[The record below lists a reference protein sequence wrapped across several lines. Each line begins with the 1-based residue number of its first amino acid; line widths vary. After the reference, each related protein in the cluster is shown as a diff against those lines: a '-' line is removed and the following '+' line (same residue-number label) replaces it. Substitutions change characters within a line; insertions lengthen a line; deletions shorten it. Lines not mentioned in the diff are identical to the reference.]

1 MRKRL
6 AVISAV
12 AVAALALY
20 MLHVPVVEVLAR
32 DAQLRQML
40 GGVAHE
46 MRNPLSGIEI
56 YAGLIADDL
65 PDDDPRK
72 QHIQKVIG
80 EVRTLSNV
88 ISEFLDFA
96 RPSAPRP
103 ENVDVTRLVE
113 DAAFLL
119 SPEMETVHV
128 TYEQRLEEG
137 LQARADAEQIKRA
150 LINLMKNAIQ
160 AMPTG
165 GQLRASTYT
174 DAEQVVIRIGDDGP
188 GIPATV
194 RQHLF
199 EPFFTTRQKGSGLGL
214 AIVQQA
220 AEKNGGRVEVDSAEG
235 EGAVF
240 RMILPLAP
248 AADAGKDSS

>member
-1 MRKRL
+1 
-6 AVISAV
+6 
-12 AVAALALY
+12 
-20 MLHVPVVEVLAR
+20 
-32 DAQLRQML
+32 
-40 GGVAHE
+40 
-46 MRNPLSGIEI
+46 
-56 YAGLIADDL
+56 
-65 PDDDPRK
+65 
-72 QHIQKVIG
+72 VIG
-80 EVRTLSNV
+80 EVRTLRKV

-113 DAAFLL
+113 EAAFLL
-119 SPEMETVHV
+119 SPEMETAHV
-128 TYEQRLEEG
+128 AYEQSLEEG

-165 GQLRASTYT
+165 GQLRASTHT
-174 DAEQVVIRIGDDGP
+174 EDGQVVIHIGDDGP

-220 AEKNGGRVEVDSAEG
+220 AEKNGGRVEVDSEEG

-240 RMILPLAP
+240 RLILPLSP
-248 AADAGKDSS
+248 TKDAGEKVS

>member
-1 MRKRL
+1 
-6 AVISAV
+6 
-12 AVAALALY
+12 
-20 MLHVPVVEVLAR
+20 
-32 DAQLRQML
+32 
-40 GGVAHE
+40 
-46 MRNPLSGIEI
+46 
-56 YAGLIADDL
+56 
-65 PDDDPRK
+65 
-72 QHIQKVIG
+72 
-80 EVRTLSNV
+80 
-88 ISEFLDFA
+88 
-96 RPSAPRP
+96 
-103 ENVDVTRLVE
+103 
-113 DAAFLL
+113 
-119 SPEMETVHV
+119 METVHV